1 VGENRLISGIF
12 FSLIFYQHLFQNK
25 RLGDKTYQMKMKWFI
40 LSGLLLG
47 LISCSK
53 NEDRILL
60 RVRNVSSEDFKN
72 VRLYDQSMGD
82 IDAGQTTFYKEF
94 ETAYHIAYVEAEI
107 KGVKTY
113 IVPID
118 YIGEPPLENGK
129 YTFEIGINPL
139 A

>member
-1 VGENRLISGIF
+1 
-12 FSLIFYQHLFQNK
+12 
-25 RLGDKTYQMKMKWFI
+25 MKWFI

-94 ETAYHIAYVEAEI
+94 ETAYPIAYVEAEI
-107 KGVKTY
+107 KGDEIFGV
-113 IVPID
+113 D
-118 YIGEPPLENGK
+118 RL
-129 YTFEIGINPL
+129 TFFEEKCFGG
-139 A
+139 

>member
-1 VGENRLISGIF
+1 
-12 FSLIFYQHLFQNK
+12 
-25 RLGDKTYQMKMKWFI
+25 MKMKWFI

-82 IDAGQTTFYKEF
+82 IDAGQTTFYSEF
-94 ETAYHIAYVEAEI
+94 ESAYRIAYVEAEI

-118 YIGEPPLENGK
+118 YIGETPLENGK

-139 A
+139 AQSIYDQLTLKLVED